1 MTEFKNGIYNTLR
14 TLVGTSLGRA
24 VVYTLGHI
32 LIAATCNW
40 FITGA
45 DLLLT
50 SIDAIVEPLIN
61 GVWYYFLD
69 RMWASKR

>member
-1 MTEFKNGIYNTLR
+1 MTEFKNGIYNTLMS
-14 TLVGTSLGRA
+14 LVGTSLGRA

-32 LIAATCNW
+32 IIAATCNW

-45 DLLLT
+45 DLLLA

>member
-40 FITGA
+40 FITCA
-45 DLLLT
+45 DLLLA

>member
-1 MTEFKNGIYNTLR
+1 M
-14 TLVGTSLGRA
+14 VGTSLGRA
-24 VVYTLGHI
+24 MVYTIGHI
-32 LIAATCNW
+32 VIAATCNW

-45 DLLLT
+45 DLFLA

-69 RMWASKR
+69 RMWVSKQ